1 MKPIKN
7 NFKYITMNKKTFL
20 FASALAMSLTL
31 ASCSQEA
38 DVVQEKEQ
46 KTILQY
52 ESVDELTRWLKEY
65 NTQFMIKNG
74 GENDMSRGV
83 KVTYSKSDIVK
94 IAISDVK
101 GGIRGSGGG
110 PGGAIVG
117 AATSSLIKFS
127 KITVK
132 KLLWGYIKENYLTP
146 HVYKSNGDGQY
157 ADSIGYY
164 HNELEYAMYDYDRES
179 VKRPSAELVSQ
190 ANARLLSM
198 SRGFNMDGG
207 LSLSAQLALASD
219 IDDIREADE
228 SLSFKEYCKRLKQQH
243 PEDAE
248 YIDFCA
254 EYIYTAV
261 YANISDLEEYTQGV
275 MYRIMNSNVDVSDR
289 KTLYNGVQ
297 IAYAS
302 ILYSQNMKFTSVDN
316 Q

>member
-1 MKPIKN
+1 
-7 NFKYITMNKKTFL
+7 MNKTLF
-20 FASALAMSLTL
+20 FASAIAMCMAF
-31 ASCSQEA
+31 ASCSDSS
-38 DVVQEKEQ
+38 DVVQEKER
-46 KTILQY
+46 KTVQQY
-52 ESVDELTRWLKEY
+52 ESVDELTRQLKEY
-65 NTQFMIKNG
+65 NSQFMIKNG

-83 KVTYSKSDIVK
+83 KVTYSKGDIVK

-127 KITVK
+127 KITLK

-146 HVYKSNGDGQY
+146 HVYKSNDVCQY

-164 HNELEYAMYDYDRES
+164 HNELEYAMYDYDHES
-179 VKRPSAELVSQ
+179 AKRPSAELVSQ

-198 SRGFNMDGG
+198 SRGFNMEGG

-228 SLSFKEYCKRLKQQH
+228 SLSFTEYCKRLKQQH
-243 PEDAE
+243 PEDSE
-248 YIDFCA
+248 YIDYCA

-261 YANISDLEEYTQGV
+261 YANISDIEEYTQGV

-289 KTLYNGVQ
+289 KTLYKGVQ

-302 ILYSQNMKFTSVDN
+302 ILYSQNMKFNKIDN

>member
-1 MKPIKN
+1 
-7 NFKYITMNKKTFL
+7 MNKKTFL

-31 ASCSQEA
+31 ASCSDSS

-46 KTILQY
+46 KTVQQY
-52 ESVDELTRWLKEY
+52 ESVDELTRQLKEY
-65 NTQFMIKNG
+65 NSQFMIKNG
-74 GENDMSRGV
+74 VENDMSRGV
-83 KVTYSKSDIVK
+83 KVTYSKGDIVK

-146 HVYKSNGDGQY
+146 HVYKSNDVCQY

-179 VKRPSAELVSQ
+179 ARRPSAELVSQ

-198 SRGFNMDGG
+198 SRGFNMEGG

-228 SLSFKEYCKRLKQQH
+228 SLSFKEYCKRMKQQH